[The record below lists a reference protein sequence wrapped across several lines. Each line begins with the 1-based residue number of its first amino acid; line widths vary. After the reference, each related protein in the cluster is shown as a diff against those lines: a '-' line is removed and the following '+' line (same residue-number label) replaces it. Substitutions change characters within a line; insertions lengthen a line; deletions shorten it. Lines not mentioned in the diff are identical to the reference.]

1 MTLYDYIYVD
11 IDKVCSLYSQLTG
24 GVVESREVNSEKAYA
39 QDNKRKYDLKIFRLE
54 AGGTGEDKNALK
66 AVMTPH
72 HSVLIELEEELAKR
86 GCLVRSNRCLCA
98 SITAR

>member
-24 GVVESREVNSEKAYA
+24 GVVELREVNSEKAYA

-86 GCLVRSNRCLCA
+86 GCLVDLTDVSV
-98 SITAR
+98 S